1 MRARM
6 RVARKESMGD
16 GDEST
21 YSTKTFVCNQESW
34 VGEKE
39 SPATIEVCIK
49 CITMAAEKS

>member
-6 RVARKESMGD
+6 RVARKESRGD